1 MTAKEKP
8 VEIHLERLVEIV
20 RAGRERCDFATPV
33 VITKIE
39 KEKEE
44 KKEEDRFDFDTPDV
58 ITKIVKDEKHKIEE
72 DRCGLATP
80 VSITKIEKGKKK
92 DNDGHVEDI
101 ERNTFN
107 KTSNLT
113 ANETGEVNASSTN
126 QTDITEPK
134 IENTGAGKEYQGKP
148 DMVAET
154 AKVIEDLDLLLA
166 IETDITE
173 PKIDNDGASKDDQEK
188 PNLAVETAKVIEDL
202 DLLLAVEK
210 CACTAADQ
218 VPVLVFD
225 HFNRE
230 EEDEMLNME
239 EVVEIE
245 EEKAHLNI
253 FKIDL
258 DKLEVIKVDKEE
270 QPKVNTFIV
279 DLDKVHKVGFDKVDQ
294 R

>member
-1 MTAKEKP
+1 MQHHQKSEPKECVDHGSKDFSATKCDVTAKEKP

-58 ITKIVKDEKHKIEE
+58 ITKIVKDEKDKKDKIEE

-134 IENTGAGKEYQGKP
+134 IENTGAGKDVQGKP
-148 DMVAET
+148 DM
-154 AKVIEDLDLLLA
+154 D
-166 IETDITE
+166 
-173 PKIDNDGASKDDQEK
+173 
-188 PNLAVETAKVIEDL
+188 VETAKVIEDL

-210 CACTAADQ
+210 CACTATDQ

-225 HFNRE
+225 HLSRK

-253 FKIDL
+253 VRIDL
-258 DKLEVIKVDKEE
+258 DKLEVIKVDKAEE
-270 QPKVNTFIV
+270 PKVNTLKV
-279 DLDKVHKVGFDKVDQ
+279 DLDKVDLGKVDH